1 MSCAHKPEPVLARQL
16 SGAIGVVC
24 LAMAAPAQAS
34 PLLTPLALA
43 ALGSVETQ
51 CEGGEMLAQNIPA
64 SKSEA
69 ILGGQISALDR
80 IRMEQTAAGG
90 GAPDISAVA
99 MAPIQSRSACAAL
112 TLVPRAQPPNSVA
125 SGSDPFLGSNRVAI
139 RSTPFNARWD
149 RVAKSRLS
157 QRQAEGL
164 LGGALN
170 ADSATLQRVNSQ
182 VNRSIAHAEDSVAWR
197 ARDYWASASETL
209 RRGRGD
215 CEDVAIL
222 KYHLL
227 LRAGFAPR
235 DLYLTLARDLA
246 RHADHAML
254 VVHHEGQFLMLDNA
268 TEAILPANVSYDYRP
283 TLSFNSESAWLH
295 GSVSRPRSSSLAYL
309 SVSATSKPRVIGLN
323 R

>member
-1 MSCAHKPEPVLARQL
+1 MSCAHKPESVLARRL

-24 LAMAAPAQAS
+24 LAMATPAQAS

-43 ALGSVETQ
+43 ALGSVEAP
-51 CEGGEMLAQNIPA
+51 CEGGEMLAQNVPA

-99 MAPIQSRSACAAL
+99 MAPVQSRSACAAL

-149 RVAKSRLS
+149 RVANSRLS

-164 LGGALN
+164 LGGAL
-170 ADSATLQRVNSQ
+170 TRKQ
-182 VNRSIAHAEDSVAWR
+182 
-197 ARDYWASASETL
+197 
-209 RRGRGD
+209 
-215 CEDVAIL
+215 
-222 KYHLL
+222 
-227 LRAGFAPR
+227 AGEP
-235 DLYLTLARDLA
+235 
-246 RHADHAML
+246 
-254 VVHHEGQFLMLDNA
+254 VH
-268 TEAILPANVSYDYRP
+268 RP
-283 TLSFNSESAWLH
+283 C
-295 GSVSRPRSSSLAYL
+295 
-309 SVSATSKPRVIGLN
+309 
-323 R
+323 